1 MPWSKPQFGSLE
13 VVGEMFRKLGFLVVV
28 VIVVASVS
36 VPAWSGNASGT
47 ISGAI
52 SGYVRDG
59 SGAPQMGAL
68 VEVLGSAAQALKV
81 FTDDRGF
88 YSVAKLLPGTYSVK
102 VSAPSFLP
110 TLREKI
116 GVRAGAKLM
125 VNVTL
130 TTLFEAIQL
139 VPLRGP
145 VDDDDWRWTLRS
157 VSNRPILRVLEDGTT
172 VVAQSGES
180 AADHELKGTV
190 SFLAG
195 SPGQGFGS
203 PSDMTAGFAVERS
216 LLSSGTLRL
225 NGNVG
230 YESDGEGVPAAV
242 LRTTYTNRFNGMFE
256 PSVAITALRLN
267 SPDLNAMPGASLQA
281 LSVTSSDRIVLGDTL
296 EIKLGSEFQTI
307 QFMGRVNA
315 FKPFASADLHI
326 TPNTVL
332 EYQYTSSVPNMGVQ
346 DRLAAGGAGLDSVSS
361 DLSETA
367 PRMSITGFSPAVE
380 QAHHQE
386 VSLSQRVGKNSMQVA
401 FYSDSMIDPVLT
413 GVGEMTPG
421 EMATESGEVLPDV
434 YSGTFSYQGNDFATR
449 GMRVVLQRKLYSD
462 LTATLDYAYGGVL
475 DLSRPDVQLQDAR
488 EWIHAERRQAMAA
501 KFSGTLPKT
510 KTRWIASYRY
520 TGGRTLTPVDLFNTS
535 AGQSDPYLNLCIRQ
549 PIPGS
554 FLAGHMEVLMDLR
567 NLLAQGYVPVMGQDG
582 HTVYLVQSARSVRG
596 GVAFSF

>member
-1 MPWSKPQFGSLE
+1 
-13 VVGEMFRKLGFLVVV
+13 MFQKLGFLVVV
-28 VIVVASVS
+28 AIMVTSLA
-36 VPAWSGNASGT
+36 VPAWCGSASGS

-59 SGAPQMGAL
+59 SGAPQMGAV
-68 VEVLGSAAQALKV
+68 VEILGSAAHTLKV

-88 YSVAKLLPGTYSVK
+88 YSVASLIPGTYSVK

-130 TTLFEAIQL
+130 TSLFEAIQL
-139 VPLRGP
+139 VPLRNSEA
-145 VDDDDWRWTLRS
+145 DDDDWKWTLRS
-157 VSNRPILRVLEDGTT
+157 IANRPILRVLQDGTT
-172 VVAQSGES
+172 VIAQTAES
-180 AADHELKGTV
+180 AGNHNLRGSI

-195 SPGQGFGS
+195 SPAQGFGS
-203 PSDMTAGFAVERS
+203 ASDMTAGFAVQRS

-230 YESDGEGVPAAV
+230 YDPEGQGVPSAV
-242 LRTTYTNRFNGMFE
+242 LRTTYTNRFNGVFE

-267 SPDLNAMPGASLQA
+267 SPDVTAMPGASLQA
-281 LSVTSSDRIVLGDTL
+281 LSVTSSDRIVFGDSL

-315 FKPFASADLHI
+315 FRPFGSADLHLS
-326 TPNTVL
+326 PNTVL
-332 EYQYTSSVPNMGVQ
+332 EYEYSSSVPQMGPEGSLSSEVSDNSTA
-346 DRLAAGGAGLDSVSS
+346 DRLDSVST

-367 PRMSITGFSPAVE
+367 PRMSISGFAPAVE

-386 VSLSQRVGKNSMQVA
+386 LSISRRFGKNSMQVA
-401 FYSDSMIDPVLT
+401 FYSDRISDPVLN
-413 GVGEMTPG
+413 GVGSMAPG
-421 EMATESGEVLPDV
+421 EMLAESGEILPDV
-434 YSGTFSYQGNDFATR
+434 YSGTFNYQGNDFATNGIR
-449 GMRVVLQRKLYSD
+449 AVVQRKLYSD
-462 LTATLDYAYGGVL
+462 LTATLDYSYGGVL

-488 EWIHAERRQAMAA
+488 EWIRTERRQAVAA
-501 KFSGTLPKT
+501 KFSGRLPKT

-520 TGGRTLTPVDLFNTS
+520 TGGHALTPVDEFNTS
-535 AGQSDPYLNLCIRQ
+535 PGQADAFLNLFIRQ
-549 PIPGS
+549 PIPAS
-554 FLAGHMEVLMDLR
+554 FLAGHMEILMDLR
-567 NLLAQGYVPVMGQDG
+567 NLLAQGYVPLMGRDG
-582 HTVYLVQSARSVRG
+582 HTVYLVQSSRSARG

>member
-1 MPWSKPQFGSLE
+1 MM
-13 VVGEMFRKLGFLVVV
+13 GEMLRKLGFIVGVVV
-28 VIVVASVS
+28 VVTSVS
-36 VPAWSGNASGT
+36 LPAWPGT
-47 ISGAI
+47 AAGGVSGAI
-52 SGYVRDG
+52 SGYVRDN
-59 SGAPQMGAL
+59 SGAPQMGAV

-88 YSVAKLLPGTYSVK
+88 YSVASLLPGTYSVK

-139 VPLRGP
+139 VPLRSP

-180 AADHELKGTV
+180 AADHDLKGTV
-190 SFLAG
+190 SFVAG
-195 SPGQGFGS
+195 SPAQGFGS
-203 PSDMTAGFAVERS
+203 SSDMTTGFAVKRS

-225 NGNVG
+225 NGNLG
-230 YESDGEGVPAAV
+230 YESDGEGTPAAV
-242 LRTTYTNRFNGMFE
+242 LRTTYTSSVGGMFE
-256 PSVAITALRLN
+256 PSVAVTALRLN
-267 SPDLNAMPGASLQA
+267 APGLATMPGASLQA
-281 LSVTSSDRIVLGDTL
+281 LSVTSSDRIVLGDKL
-296 EIKLGSEFQTI
+296 EVKLGSELQTI

-315 FKPFASADLHI
+315 IKPFGLADLHI
-326 TPNTVL
+326 TPNTVV
-332 EYQYTSSVPNMGVQ
+332 EYQYTSAVPNMGLQ
-346 DRLAAGGAGLDSVSS
+346 DRLAEGGDGLDSVSS

-380 QAHHQE
+380 KGRHQE
-386 VSLSQRVGKNSMQVA
+386 VSVSQRIGKNSVQVA
-401 FYSDSMIDPVLT
+401 VYSDSMVDPVLT
-413 GVGEMTPG
+413 GVGGMTPG
-421 EMATESGEVLPDV
+421 QMTPESGDVLPDV
-434 YSGTFSYQGNDFATR
+434 YSGTFSYQGNDFATQ

-488 EWIHAERRQAMAA
+488 EWIRAERRQAVAA
-501 KFSGTLPKT
+501 KFSGTVPKL

-520 TGGRTLTPVDLFNTS
+520 MGGRALTPVDLFNTS
-535 AGQSDPYLNLCIRQ
+535 AGQAGPYFNLCIRQ
-549 PIPGS
+549 PMPAS
-554 FLAGHMEVLMDLR
+554 FLAGRMEILMDLR
-567 NLLAQGYVPVMGQDG
+567 NLLAQGYVPMMGQDG

>member
-1 MPWSKPQFGSLE
+1 
-13 VVGEMFRKLGFLVVV
+13 
-28 VIVVASVS
+28 
-36 VPAWSGNASGT
+36 
-47 ISGAI
+47 
-52 SGYVRDG
+52 
-59 SGAPQMGAL
+59 MGAA
-68 VEVLGSAAQALKV
+68 VEILGSAAQALKV

-88 YSVAKLLPGTYSVK
+88 YSVASLLPGTYSVK

-110 TLREKI
+110 SLREKI

-139 VPLRGP
+139 VSLRGP
-145 VDDDDWRWTLRS
+145 VDDDDWKWTLRS
-157 VSNRPILRVLEDGTT
+157 VANRPILRVLEDGTT

-180 AADHELKGTV
+180 TADHDLKGSLT
-190 SFLAG
+190 FLAG

-203 PSDMTAGFAVERS
+203 PADMSAGFAVERS

-230 YESDGEGVPAAV
+230 YGTDGQGIPAAV
-242 LRTTYTNRFNGMFE
+242 LRTTYTNRFNGVFE

-267 SPDLNAMPGASLQA
+267 SPDLNTMPGATLQA
-281 LSVTSSDRIVLGDTL
+281 LLVTSSDRVVIGDKL
-296 EIKLGSEFQTI
+296 EMVLGSELQAI

-315 FKPFASADLHI
+315 FKPFGSADLHI

-332 EYQYTSSVPNMGVQ
+332 EYQYASSIPNMGLG
-346 DRLAAGGAGLDSVSS
+346 DRLGDDRLESASS

-367 PRMSITGFSPAVE
+367 PRMSMTGFSPAVE
-380 QAHHQE
+380 RAHHQE
-386 VSLSQRVGKNSMQVA
+386 VSISQRIGKNNMQVA
-401 FYSDSMIDPVLT
+401 FYSDSIIDPVLT
-413 GVGEMTPG
+413 GVGEMT
-421 EMATESGEVLPDV
+421 AESGEVLPDV

-488 EWIHAERRQAMAA
+488 DWIRAERRQAVAA
-501 KFSGTLPKT
+501 KFSGTLPKA

-520 TGGRTLTPVDLFNTS
+520 TGGRTLTPVDLFNSS
-535 AGQSDPYLNLCIRQ
+535 AGQSSPYLNLFIRQ
-549 PIPGS
+549 PIPAS
-554 FLAGHMEVLMDLR
+554 FLAGHMEILMDLR
-567 NLLAQGYVPVMGQDG
+567 NLLAQGYVPVMGRDG
-582 HTVYLVQSARSVRG
+582 RTLYLVQSARSARG

>member
-1 MPWSKPQFGSLE
+1 
-13 VVGEMFRKLGFLVVV
+13 MFRKLGFLL
-28 VIVVASVS
+28 VVAVT
-36 VPAWSGNASGT
+36 VTTVVLPAWSETAHAIPGT
-47 ISGAI
+47 I
-52 SGYVRDG
+52 SGYVRDA
-59 SGAPQMGAL
+59 SGAPQMGAA

-81 FTDDRGF
+81 FTDDHGF
-88 YSVAKLLPGTYSVK
+88 YSFASLLPGTYSIK

-110 TLREKI
+110 ALREKI
-116 GVRAGAKLM
+116 GVRAGAKRM

-139 VPLRGP
+139 VPLRSP
-145 VDDDDWRWTLRS
+145 VDDDDWKWTLRS
-157 VSNRPILRVLEDGTT
+157 VANRPILRVLEDGTT

-180 AADHELKGTV
+180 AADHDLKGSV

-225 NGNVG
+225 NGNLG
-230 YESDGEGVPAAV
+230 YEPDGQGIPAAV
-242 LRTTYTNRFNGMFE
+242 LRTTYTNSFNGVLE
-256 PSVAITALRLN
+256 PSLAITALRLN
-267 SPDLNAMPGASLQA
+267 SPDLNTMPGATLQA
-281 LSVTSSDRIVLGDTL
+281 LSVTSSDRIVLGDML
-296 EIKLGSEFQTI
+296 EMKFGSELQTI

-315 FKPFASADLHI
+315 LKPFGSVDLHI

-332 EYQYTSSVPNMGVQ
+332 EYQYATSVPNMGLE
-346 DRLAAGGAGLDSVSS
+346 DRFGEDGFDSASS

-380 QAHHQE
+380 RDHHQE
-386 VSLSQRVGKNSMQVA
+386 VSISQRIGKNNLQVA
-401 FYSDSMIDPVLT
+401 FYADSLADPVLT
-413 GVGEMTPG
+413 GVGEMT
-421 EMATESGEVLPDV
+421 AESGEVLPDV
-434 YSGTFSYQGNDFATR
+434 YSGTFSYQGNNYATR
-449 GMRVVLQRKLYSD
+449 GMRVVLQRKLLSD

-488 EWIHAERRQAMAA
+488 EWIHKEQRQAVAA
-501 KFSGTLPKT
+501 KFSGTVPKV

-520 TGGRTLTPVDLFNTS
+520 TGGRTLTPVDLVDTS

-549 PIPGS
+549 PIPAS
-554 FLAGHMEVLMDLR
+554 FLAGHMEILMDLR
-567 NLLAQGYVPVMGQDG
+567 NLLAQGYVPVMGRDG
-582 HTVYLVQSARSVRG
+582 RTLYLVQSARSVRG